1 MAKKKI
7 EIFIEVHNE
16 KEFEQILFSN
26 FDNIVCAEVYSK
38 FVGSCT
44 ALDRLFTT
52 IKLDWSDGK
61 MVFLKVPADDIE
73 SLKRFHNQSEPVYLF
88 IMNQKVTK
96 VLRGVNSLKFAEVA
110 KQELYYYK
118 KQLEGVV
125 FDRPMYEIDEP
136 TPDEMDW
143 MNARAAVKEQ
153 EIISSTARRVARQ
166 AARKRHRAELMVPHL
181 RELNF
186 VLFWPHCKHAHPE
199 LYERWD
205 VNTLVR
211 KILYE
216 EIPQYDENKSLEDQ
230 LPAMTAF
237 DFYKSYSPTKEEILQ
252 RKQEE
257 RMKQKEEIKENR
269 ARRLSEMQRLARQA
283 IEEARERK
291 RAEKEQHKLELLK
304 AGNLSA
310 LEQLKMEPSEENIS
324 IVVPEQLS
332 DEEVSDEEEIDIG
345 YCPPPG
351 LLIPGFYAPP
361 NDIAKANALAIL
373 FPKLVHEHVTPQS
386 EFLPPHVLV
395 MLDINKRY
403 KAIDVLKHHRNA
415 VLHFGVFRCESPYKS
430 VFTAHSVKQY
440 DTIIDNDSKK
450 SVDAKI
456 AVMLSVE
463 SDLSLLELMDLGP
476 CHVSRD
482 VRAGEE
488 ECAAMFPV
496 EYGDEFSEF
505 EDFD

>member
-7 EIFIEVHNE
+7 EIFIE
-16 KEFEQILFSN
+16 
-26 FDNIVCAEVYSK
+26 
-38 FVGSCT
+38 
-44 ALDRLFTT
+44 
-52 IKLDWSDGK
+52 
-61 MVFLKVPADDIE
+61 
-73 SLKRFHNQSEPVYLF
+73 
-88 IMNQKVTK
+88 NQKVTK

-118 KQLEGVV
+118 NQLEGVV

-205 VNTLVR
+205 VNNIIMVGREEIQLTKEIALDILYAGDAPINEASMYELLNGEALAICFRLLDTEKHFVSLVR

-496 EYGDEFSEF
+496 EYGDEFPEF